1 MRTHGKCVHILHI
14 NLYKTFIQLMRIIS
28 HKISPLF
35 KWNVPTQLYTY
46 TEKYIENIRK
56 TCNGRSVVVV
66 VVFCEGELDYYFL
79 CSTDGPMCSFAQNS
93 KQSKPLLLLLLPCF
107 IHSYFESLSLS
118 DACLSVRLT
127 SRQKYKHK
135 KSCFLPRL
143 YQTKL
148 CIYCYPSK
156 HVILLYK
163 VCSMQ
168 FGEETVVV

>member
-1 MRTHGKCVHILHI
+1 MMDNTCENAWKMRTHKPIH
-14 NLYKTFIQLMRIIS
+14 KTFIQLMRIIS

-35 KWNVPTQLYTY
+35 KWNVPTQLHAQKNILKIYR
-46 TEKYIENIRK
+46 IRK

-107 IHSYFESLSLS
+107 IHSYFESQSLS

-127 SRQKYKHK
+127 SRQRNINTK
-135 KSCFLPRL
+135 KSPVFFTHALPNQTL
-143 YQTKL
+143 YIL
-148 CIYCYPSK
+148 PS
-156 HVILLYK
+156 
-163 VCSMQ
+163 Q
-168 FGEETVVV
+168 